1 MDGELLE
8 QSERIH
14 ELENAEVEARQRV
27 VDAENDARTRGE
39 QVAQKRGLLEGY
51 IAARTQAEREIEQHC
66 GSTDLLKQKL
76 QQIAQQRNQLNQQ
89 VVLCENDLE
98 TARVAKNDRL
108 IRVNCT
114 HQWIWSIV
122 KRSGVH
128 IRFLEFDSL
137 KGAGRLANFWTTTVI
152 YLQTQYIK

>member
-1 MDGELLE
+1 MDGELAE

-14 ELENAEVEARQRV
+14 ELENAEAEARQRV

-51 IAARTQAEREIEQHC
+51 VAARTQAELEIEQNC
-66 GSTDLLKQKL
+66 GSIDSLKHKL
-76 QQIAQQRNQLNQQ
+76 QHIAQQRNQLNQQ

-98 TARVAKNDRL
+98 TAYVAKNDRL

-114 HQWIWSIV
+114 HQ
-122 KRSGVH
+122 
-128 IRFLEFDSL
+128 
-137 KGAGRLANFWTTTVI
+137 
-152 YLQTQYIK
+152 